1 MRWFGLG
8 KRRIQHDPGRQRE
21 VLTQVRQQFG
31 PHLRVRPAD
40 QATQVTEL
48 LLAAGDDGLAVAAQI
63 LHHFADAAHAEVA
76 GQAAGLGYAVDRH
89 NYRPLWQAAGSRLR
103 SPLFAQPGGL
113 HPYLHVTAANTVI
126 SGQARQMVRVTDPY
140 PLHAHLF
147 EVLDLTVAGWMF
159 GRVLVDVDGATL
171 AHQVIG
177 AARDLRAAMPDE
189 PPLPDPV
196 RQQMRSNSSFD
207 VHDPAASR
215 VLGRFNPGQEM
226 REALL
231 A

>member
-8 KRRIQHDPGRQRE
+8 KRRVQHDPGRQLE
-21 VLTQVRQQFG
+21 LLSQVRQQFG
-31 PHLRVRPAD
+31 PHLRVRLAD
-40 QATQVTEL
+40 QAAQVTEL
-48 LLAAGDDGLAVAAQI
+48 LAGDDGLAVAAQI
-63 LHHFADAAHAEVA
+63 VHQFADAAHAEVT
-76 GQAAGLGYAVDRH
+76 GQAAGLGYAVDRR
-89 NYRPLWQAAGSRLR
+89 NYRPLWQAAGARLR

-113 HPYLHVTAANTVI
+113 NPYIQVAAAVAVI

-147 EVLDLTVAGWMF
+147 EVLDLTIAGWMF

-171 AHQVIG
+171 AHNMIG

-189 PPLPDPV
+189 PPLPDPI
-196 RQQMRSNSSFD
+196 REQMRSKASFD
-207 VHDPAASR
+207 VHDPAVSR
-215 VLGRFNPGQEM
+215 VLGRLDPGQEM